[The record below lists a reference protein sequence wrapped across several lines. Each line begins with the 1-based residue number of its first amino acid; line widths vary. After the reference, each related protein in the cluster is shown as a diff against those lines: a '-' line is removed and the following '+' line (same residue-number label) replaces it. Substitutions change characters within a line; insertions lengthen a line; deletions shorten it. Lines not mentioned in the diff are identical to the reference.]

1 MEVIFL
7 QDVPNVANA
16 GDQRRVKDGFARNYL
31 LPKKLAA
38 LATPETLKHTER
50 LKAVGRERR
59 VRETEKMEELAL
71 ELEGSALNVVGRVA
85 PTGRFYGAISHS
97 QIADALT
104 ATLGREID
112 RKLVE
117 VLEPIREP
125 GEYEVTLNL
134 GPDITANIF
143 IIAEAAE

>member
-16 GDQRRVKDGFARNYL
+16 GELRRVKDGFARNYL
-31 LPKKLAA
+31 IPKKLAA
-38 LATPETLKHTER
+38 LVTPEIMKRSER
-50 LKAVGRERR
+50 IKDAGREKR
-59 VRETEKMEELAL
+59 VRETEKLEVLAA
-71 ELEGSALNVVGRVA
+71 ELEGSAVTVAGRVA
-85 PTGRFYGAISHS
+85 PTGRYYGAISHT

-104 ATLGREID
+104 EILGREID

-117 VLEPIREP
+117 LLEPIREP
-125 GEYEVTLNL
+125 GEFEVTLNL

-143 IIAEAAE
+143 IVAEAAQ